1 MLIVLDRDGVIN
13 FESDEYIK
21 SPDEWIPI
29 PGSLEAIAELKNAG
43 HTVVVATNQS
53 GIGRG
58 YYTHEILGEI
68 HKKFSNLLSEL
79 GCKIDDIF
87 YCPHRPDEH
96 CECRKPK
103 PGLFHQIAVK
113 YSVDWSK
120 AFSVGDA
127 LRDMQAAQAVGCPCA
142 LVRTG
147 RGKLNEEKQQGL
159 EGIEIFDDLAHFAR
173 KIVTIHHN
181 H

>member
-13 FESDEYIK
+13 YESDEYIK

-29 PGSLEAIAELKNAG
+29 PGSLEAIAALKNAR

-68 HKKFSNLLSEL
+68 HAKFRRLLSEFNADVD
-79 GCKIDDIF
+79 GIF
-87 YCPHRPDEH
+87 YCPHQPTEN

-103 PGLFHQIAVK
+103 PGLFKQIGVQFSA
-113 YSVDWSK
+113 DWTN
-120 AFSVGDA
+120 AIAVGDA
-127 LRDMQAAQAVGCPCA
+127 LRDIQAAHIVGCSSA

-147 RGKLNEEKQQGL
+147 RGRQTEEKQEGL
-159 EGIEIFDDLAHFAR
+159 EGVEIFDNLEHFAR
-173 KIVTIHHN
+173 KILSR
-181 H
+181 

>member
-29 PGSLEAIAELKNAG
+29 PGSLEAIASLKNAR

-68 HKKFSNLLSEL
+68 HTKFRRLLSEFNCDVD
-79 GCKIDDIF
+79 GVF
-87 YCPHRPDEH
+87 YCPHQPIEN

-103 PGLFHQIAVK
+103 PGLFHQIAAQF
-113 YSVDWSK
+113 SADWTN
-120 AFSVGDA
+120 AIAVGDA
-127 LRDMQAAQAVGCPCA
+127 LRDIQAAHTVGCPSA

-147 RGKLNEEKQQGL
+147 RGRQTEEKQEGL
-159 EGIEIFDDLAHFAR
+159 EGVEVFDNLEHFSR
-173 KIVTIHHN
+173 KILSK
-181 H
+181 